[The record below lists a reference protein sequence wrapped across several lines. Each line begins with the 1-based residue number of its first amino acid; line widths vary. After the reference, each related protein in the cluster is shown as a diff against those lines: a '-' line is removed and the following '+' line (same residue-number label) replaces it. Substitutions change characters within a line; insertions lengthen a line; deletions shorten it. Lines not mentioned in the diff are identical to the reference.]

1 MIFKYIYKPDQS
13 GTLLQY
19 FKLALVQP
27 DDVPLPEGKS
37 PIDVISDFLRVFH
50 EHICEQL
57 QKTTLLHDYRQNQ
70 YQYVGLFLP
79 LYIMDVTDFNY
90 LKVSD
95 CTSYLVR

>member
-1 MIFKYIYKPDQS
+1 MIHQPDQS

-50 EHICEQL
+50 QHVCEQL
-57 QKTTLLHDYRQNQ
+57 QKTTLLQDFRQEH
-70 YQYVGLFLP
+70 YQYVSSTWYERF
-79 LYIMDVTDFNY
+79 T
-90 LKVSD
+90 
-95 CTSYLVR
+95 CH